1 MAGPVTSIDQVP
13 LPDVLPSE
21 YVAALDELRR
31 LGRTLDVHRAA
42 ATRIGWWWYPEHRQ
56 CPPTPAGSA
65 YILLFDTTITLFNS
79 DHDWLELTLDVAWRS
94 QLTVNAAVEVGCWCS
109 QDHNM
114 HQVRSK
120 SWSVTE
126 SHDLVRGFT
135 AGIAMLTSVLGSGSF
150 DPSVWR
156 VGARLPDAPPPRQ

>member
-21 YVAALDELRR
+21 YAAALDELQR

-56 CPPTPAGSA
+56 RPPVPADGVHL
-65 YILLFDTTITLFNS
+65 LLFDTTITLFNS
-79 DHDWLELTLDVAWRS
+79 GQDWLELTLDVAWGSR
-94 QLTVNAAVEVGCWCS
+94 LTVNAAVEVGCWCS

-114 HQVRSK
+114 HQVRSEN
-120 SWSVTE
+120 WPVTG
-126 SHDLVRGFT
+126 SHDLVRGFA
-135 AGIAMLTSVLGSGSF
+135 AGIAMLTIVLDSGSF
-150 DPSVWR
+150 DPSAWR
-156 VGARLPDAPPPRQ
+156 VEAGLADAPPRRQ